1 MNSTLAAIAHVL
13 AFPDATASLKYV
25 HGRSVHGH
33 GSETE
38 REEMEREEMERDEV
52 GEGER
57 EGGERGKGREKKCMR
72 AFFSRS
78 HYWRKSSVQ
87 NPVHTKRLEKQSTR
101 FIIGYQKSS
110 EEARRRSYHTLSK
123 KEHKTQRTKLV
134 SLSKA
139 WAQAANRQ
147 TQPVLSK

>member
-38 REEMEREEMERDEV
+38 SEEMETEEMERDEV

-72 AFFSRS
+72 ALSAAAITGSSPVSR
-78 HYWRKSSVQ
+78 
-87 NPVHTKRLEKQSTR
+87 
-101 FIIGYQKSS
+101 
-110 EEARRRSYHTLSK
+110 TLYT
-123 KEHKTQRTKLV
+123 E
-134 SLSKA
+134 
-139 WAQAANRQ
+139 NR
-147 TQPVLSK
+147 